1 VPPLTHQRLQ
11 SVTSR
16 QNPLVKQLRHAI
28 SQGEPSKDGHIA
40 VEGVRLIEEAI
51 RSGLRLRALFFS
63 ESFCSESGG
72 ARAQR
77 LLPQVGKNV
86 ETLVLPDP
94 VFASA
99 VATEHPQGV
108 AALVVPKKFELNDVV
123 SAGPAALLVVAVGIQ
138 DPGNLGTLLR
148 SAEAFHA
155 NGVIL
160 AEGTVSAFNSKVIRA
175 AAGSLFRLPCVSAD
189 LRDALPA
196 LRSHGIRMIATS
208 SHKGTP
214 LPQADL
220 KGGVALLIG
229 NEGAG
234 VPRDAL
240 AQADERVVIPHSAQV
255 ESLNAGVAAA
265 IILYEAARQRNRH

>member
-1 VPPLTHQRLQ
+1 MPPLTQQRLQ

-28 SQGEPSKDGHIA
+28 SQGEPTKDGHIA

-51 RSGLRLRALFFS
+51 RSGLRLRALFFI

-72 ARAQR
+72 ARAER
-77 LLPQVGKNV
+77 LLPQVGKSV

-108 AALVVPKKFELNDVV
+108 AALAVPKKFELNNMI
-123 SAGPAALLVVAVGIQ
+123 SAGPGVLLVVAVGIQ

-175 AAGSLFRLPCVSAD
+175 AASSLFRLPCVSAD
-189 LRDALPA
+189 LHDVLPA
-196 LRSHGIRMIATS
+196 LRGHGIRMIATS

-234 VPRDAL
+234 VPRDAF